1 MELSACIKTDGI
13 AERVQWK
20 SLIKSSNN
28 PVLENK
34 VTSQLNSMAF
44 STAIGMLSVIGFNL
58 VDTLFIAMLGVE
70 ELAAISFTPSII
82 FSLSSLTIG
91 LGIGLSVV
99 ISKATGENMNSERK
113 KICTYSI
120 LLSLIFSCL
129 FAFLGAITIEPVFSL
144 LGASGTVLQHV
155 ESYMLI
161 WYLSMPFLVLP
172 IVGNSA
178 IRGIGN
184 AKFPAALML
193 FSSVLNLILDPI
205 LIFGLGPIEGM
216 GITGAAW
223 ASVIARLLS
232 TLIAVY
238 YLYHKV
244 NLLTFYF
251 SSFRQIWSVWQRV
264 LKIALPVGATRVLTP
279 LSMGVVTMIVAQHGD
294 AAVAAFGVGSRIESV
309 SMIFITGLSVVIGP
323 FIGQN
328 LSNGLLDRVET
339 AINYGIKFCVIW
351 GVFNA
356 LFFVLFAE
364 HLGAL
369 FSDDH
374 QVIKYSV
381 FYLYIVPISLIG
393 LACQIIASSSCNPL
407 GEPFTALKLSI
418 IRMWFFCIPVV
429 LIANYLGGFRGIIIG
444 LLVANILSG
453 LVAVVM
459 VKQIQN
465 RVLVKE
471 RDKGLDGDGKTV
483 PVN

>member
-1 MELSACIKTDGI
+1 
-13 AERVQWK
+13 
-20 SLIKSSNN
+20 
-28 PVLENK
+28 
-34 VTSQLNSMAF
+34 MAF

-58 VDTLFIAMLGVE
+58 VDTLFIAQLGVE

-99 ISKATGENMNSERK
+99 ISKATGDDMKSERQ

-129 FAFLGAITIEPVFSL
+129 FAFLGAVTIEPVFSL
-144 LGASGTVLQHV
+144 LGASGNVLQHV

-184 AKFPAALML
+184 AKFPAMLML
-193 FSSVLNLILDPI
+193 FSSVMNLILDPI
-205 LIFGLGPIEGM
+205 LIFGFGPIEGM
-216 GITGAAW
+216 GISGAAW

-232 TLIAVY
+232 TVVAVY

-244 NLLTFYF
+244 HLLTF
-251 SSFRQIWSVWQRV
+251 SVNQLQQVWSVWQRV

-279 LSMGVVTMIVAQHGD
+279 LSMGIVTMIVAQHGD

-328 LSNGLLDRVET
+328 LSNGLHDRVQT
-339 AINYGIKFCVIW
+339 AVNYGIKFCIVW
-351 GVFNA
+351 GVLNA

-364 HLGAL
+364 QLGGL
-369 FSDDH
+369 FSDDP
-374 QVIKYSV
+374 QVIEYSV

-393 LACQIIASSSCNPL
+393 LACQIIASSCCNPL
-407 GEPFTALKLSI
+407 GEPLTALKLSV
-418 IRMWFFCIPVV
+418 IRMWVFCIPVV
-429 LIANYLGGFRGIIIG
+429 LIANYLGGFHGIIVG
-444 LLVANILSG
+444 LLVANIFSG

-459 VKQIQN
+459 VKRIQN
-465 RVLVKE
+465 KVLAKE
-471 RDKGLDGDGKTV
+471 RIKELHVDSKTV
-483 PVN
+483 SVN